1 QSHQVSDVL
10 DALSGNE
17 KQKETVAIE
26 NDGTPPRD
34 KESLS
39 PLTRFLNNE
48 LYGDKEA
55 RRKIGEITQ
64 TLLDHAVEQ
73 GESQKVTLKGES
85 GRLTGYYHQGAVS
98 SDTET
103 SATSGK
109 VVLFLHGSGSSS

>member
-1 QSHQVSDVL
+1 MSLMPCQ
-10 DALSGNE
+10 ANE
-17 KQKETVAIE
+17 KPKENVAIE

-64 TLLDHAVEQ
+64 TLLDHAVE
-73 GESQKVTLKGES
+73 KVNRRKSLCKEK
-85 GRLTGYYHQGAVS
+85 RAV
-98 SDTET
+98 
-103 SATSGK
+103 
-109 VVLFLHGSGSSS
+109 